1 MDEEVGVASVQRQL
15 AAARLDNA
23 LTARLLLT
31 VGTVMYSFVPLVVDL
46 TETHVFHPDWPG
58 HARFHMVWL
67 LGMLLGVGLAALY
80 FVWRRSED
88 ETTSIRLGGV
98 LGLISLGAFFV
109 SAATAGLYGGT
120 LSDAGGVPD
129 LDGLNV
135 NVLAFSVALAL
146 LTTGLLLARK
156 ADPW

>member
-1 MDEEVGVASVQRQL
+1 MHRQL
-15 AAARLDNA
+15 VAARLDNA

-31 VGTVMYSFVPLVVDL
+31 AGTVMYSLVPLVVDL

-67 LGMLLGVGLAALY
+67 LGMLLGIGLASLH
-80 FVWRRSED
+80 FIWRRSD
-88 ETTSIRLGGV
+88 EGAISIRLGGV

-120 LSDAGGVPD
+120 LNDAGGVPD
-129 LDGLNV
+129 LDGLNA

-146 LTTGLLLARK
+146 LATGLLLARK